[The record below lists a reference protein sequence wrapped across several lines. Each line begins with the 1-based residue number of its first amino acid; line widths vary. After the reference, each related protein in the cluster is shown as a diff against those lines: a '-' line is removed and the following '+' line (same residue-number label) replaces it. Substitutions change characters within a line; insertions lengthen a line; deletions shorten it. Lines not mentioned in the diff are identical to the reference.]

1 MGNAIS
7 IFITVVSMVAIA
19 LIVWKVVNYRE
30 SKDPKFQQK
39 LKADDERARKGRA
52 SRGQ

>member
-1 MGNAIS
+1 METALS
-7 IFITVVSMVAIA
+7 ILIMVVSMVAIG
-19 LIVWKVVNYRE
+19 LIVWKVVNRSE